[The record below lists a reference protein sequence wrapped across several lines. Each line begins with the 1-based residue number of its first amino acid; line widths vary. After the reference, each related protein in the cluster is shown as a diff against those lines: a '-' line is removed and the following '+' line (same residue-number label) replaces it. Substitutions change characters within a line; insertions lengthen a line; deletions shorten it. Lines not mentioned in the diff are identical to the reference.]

1 MEVTTEDKYLEA
13 VRDKLVAEAASDKA
27 WLAVEAAHD
36 ERDAAHRERKWW
48 QLCAYVG
55 WAVATVGCI
64 VVILIAFHV

>member
-36 ERDAAHRERKWW
+36 ERDAAHRERK
-48 QLCAYVG
+48 
-55 WAVATVGCI
+55 
-64 VVILIAFHV
+64 